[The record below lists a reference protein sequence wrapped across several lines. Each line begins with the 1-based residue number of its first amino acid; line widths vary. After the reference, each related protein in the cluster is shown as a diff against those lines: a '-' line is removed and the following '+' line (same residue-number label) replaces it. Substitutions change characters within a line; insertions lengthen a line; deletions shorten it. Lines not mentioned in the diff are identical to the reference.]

1 MKTININDTIENY
14 LSGSAG
20 KAEETW
26 LLGEMQDNK
35 DLAREVELRRRTNK
49 MLADRSTIQ
58 LRGKLNAIEMKR
70 RSSGSLRRTAVKVS
84 KYAAAVAAVAL
95 VSAAL
100 YFPLK
105 QNSGSQLY
113 NKYYTQYVAPGSVR
127 SVGAVNNTLM
137 INALESYKAHEYEKA
152 IVYLEQVLSTE
163 QNNMEYVFMH
173 GMANMEVKNYPA
185 ASGSFTK
192 VLQQNDNLYL
202 EDAAWYLGLCYMMT
216 GETDRAIRQFDLIAA
231 SKSRYNKEA
240 RKLAKKLN

>member
-14 LSGSAG
+14 LNGSAG

-95 VSAAL
+95 ISAAL

-105 QNSGSQLY
+105 ENSGSQLY

-127 SVGAVNNTLM
+127 SAGAVNNTLM

-216 GETDRAIRQFDLIAA
+216 GETDRAVRQFDLIAA
-231 SKSRYNKEA
+231 SKSRYSKEA

>member
-14 LSGSAG
+14 LNGSAG

-26 LLGEMQDNK
+26 LLGEMHDNP
-35 DLAREVELRRRTNK
+35 DLAREVELRRQTNRI
-49 MLADRSTIQ
+49 LADRSTLQ

-70 RSSGSLRRTAVKVS
+70 RSSGSVRRTAVKIS
-84 KYAAAVAAVAL
+84 RYAAAIAVIAL
-95 VSAAL
+95 VSTAL
-100 YFPLK
+100 YFPLR
-105 QNSGSQLY
+105 QSSGNQLY
-113 NKYYTQYVAPGSVR
+113 NKYYTQYVSPGSVR
-127 SVGAVNNTLM
+127 SVSALNNTLM
-137 INALESYKAHEYEKA
+137 INALESYQAHEYEKA

-163 QNNMEYVFMH
+163 QNNMESVFMH

-192 VLQQNDNLYL
+192 VIQQNDNLYL

-216 GETDRAIRQFDLIAA
+216 GEKDRAVRQFDLIAA

-240 RKLAKKLN
+240 RKLAKRLN

>member
-14 LSGSAG
+14 LNGSAG

-26 LLGEMQDNK
+26 LLGEMHDNP
-35 DLAREVELRRRTNK
+35 DLAREVELRRQTNRI
-49 MLADRSTIQ
+49 LADRSTLQ

-70 RSSGSLRRTAVKVS
+70 RSSGSLRRTAVKIS
-84 KYAAAVAAVAL
+84 RYAAAVAVIAL

-100 YFPLK
+100 YFPLR
-105 QNSGSQLY
+105 QSSGNQLY
-113 NKYYTQYVAPGSVR
+113 NKYYTQYVSPGSVR
-127 SVGAVNNTLM
+127 SVSALNNTLM
-137 INALESYKAHEYEKA
+137 INALESYQAHEYEKA

-163 QNNMEYVFMH
+163 QNNMESVFMH

-192 VLQQNDNLYL
+192 VIQQNDNLYL

-216 GETDRAIRQFDLIAA
+216 GEKDRAVRQFDLIAA

-240 RKLAKKLN
+240 RKLAKRLN